1 MRKLAAF
8 FIVLSCALFAGN
20 NVRAESDIELAYD
33 IFSRGDSVMV
43 WLDLSPFLTD
53 PQIARLNDGI
63 DLLFQYNLRLAI
75 PRRLWGDVTVTET
88 EETVRMSY
96 HLVTHDYALTSTYAG
111 WHNRHFP
118 TLDLLTAFLAD
129 SINAPLLPTDSM
141 NGGKRYT
148 LDLKI
153 TTIAVT
159 GFNPTP
165 ESADSS
171 GSDSPLRFLFKKFLS
186 LTGFGR
192 REFETKSRPF
202 SRSEIL
208 PEQTIGQ

>member
-8 FIVLSCALFAGN
+8 YVVLSCAFLAGSSA
-20 NVRAESDIELAYD
+20 RAEPDIELAYD

-53 PQIARLNDGI
+53 PQVSRLNDGI

-75 PRRLWGDVTVTET
+75 PRRLWGDVTVTEK
-88 EETVRMSY
+88 EEAVRMSY
-96 HLVTHDYALTSTYAG
+96 HLVTHDYLLTSTFAG
-111 WHNRHFP
+111 WHDRHFP
-118 TLDLLTAFLAD
+118 ALDQLAAFLAD
-129 SINAPLLPTDSM
+129 SINAPLLPMDSL

-148 LDLKI
+148 LDLKV
-153 TTIAVT
+153 TTIALT

-165 ESADSS
+165 DSADSS

-192 REFETKSRPF
+192 REFEAKSRPF

-208 PEQTIGQ
+208 PEQTTGQ

>member
-1 MRKLAAF
+1 MRKIAALCV
-8 FIVLSCALFAGN
+8 VLSCPLLAGSSA
-20 NVRAESDIELAYD
+20 RAETDIDLAYD
-33 IFSRGDSVMV
+33 IFRHNDSVTV

-53 PQIARLNDGI
+53 PQISRLNDGI

-75 PRRLWGDVTVTET
+75 PRRLWGDVTVTEK
-88 EETVRMSY
+88 EEAVRMSY
-96 HLVTHDYALTSTYAG
+96 RLVTHDYILTSTLPG
-111 WHNRHFP
+111 WHDRHFP
-118 TLDLLTAFLAD
+118 ALDQLTSFLAD
-129 SINAPLLPTDSM
+129 SINAPLLPIDSM
-141 NGGKRYT
+141 NAGKRYT
-148 LDLKI
+148 LDLKV
-153 TTIAVT
+153 TTIALT

-165 ESADSS
+165 ETADSA

-208 PEQTIGQ
+208 PEQSTGQ